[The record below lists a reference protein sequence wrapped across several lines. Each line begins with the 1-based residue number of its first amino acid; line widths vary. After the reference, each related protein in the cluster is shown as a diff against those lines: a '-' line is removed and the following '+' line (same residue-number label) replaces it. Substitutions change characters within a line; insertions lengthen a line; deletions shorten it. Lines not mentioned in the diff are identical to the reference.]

1 MVVAFVDLLPTILQ
15 IDPSLRFSLGGSCPG
30 GRFVVLRIDRLFV
43 FITRPDDAFGS
54 WMMDSKYQE
63 QDTCA
68 QSDQARQ

>member
-30 GRFVVLRIDRLFV
+30 EDLLFLGSIVSFV

-68 QSDQARQ
+68 QSDQAHQ